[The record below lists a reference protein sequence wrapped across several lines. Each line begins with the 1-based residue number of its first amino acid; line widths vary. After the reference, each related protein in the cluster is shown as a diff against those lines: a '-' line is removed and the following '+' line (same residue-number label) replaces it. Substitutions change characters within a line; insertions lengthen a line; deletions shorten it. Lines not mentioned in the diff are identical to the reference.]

1 MLICI
6 LVFHLCF
13 TRANKQLHALKR
25 EIIITSDGSTSINL
39 PELNEQY
46 HSKKGAINEAYHVF
60 IRMGLDLF
68 SDDISILEIG
78 FGTGLNAFITYLES
92 ERRQLNINYVG
103 VEAYPVLPEEVV
115 LLNYVPQLK
124 AENYKYK
131 FEKMHAVS
139 WEENHE
145 ISHTYTLTKRK
156 QLFEDINDENAFN
169 LIYYDAFGSRVQPD
183 LWEEGIFEIMFKALK
198 DNGVLVTYAAKGSA
212 RRAMQKVGFTVER
225 LDGPPGKREM
235 LRATKKVAE

>member
-1 MLICI
+1 M
-6 LVFHLCF
+6 
-13 TRANKQLHALKR
+13 KR

-68 SDDISILEIG
+68 SDQTSVLEIG

-92 ERRQLNINYVG
+92 ERRQMKVDYTG
-103 VEAYPVLPEEVV
+103 VEAYPVTPEEVKQ
-115 LLNYVPQLK
+115 LNYVEQLK
-124 AENYKYK
+124 AENFSEK
-131 FEKMHAVS
+131 FQNMHDVS
-139 WEENHE
+139 WETAHE
-145 ISHTYTLTKRK
+145 ISNTYTLTKR
-156 QLFEDINDENAFN
+156 QQFFEDITDENSFD

-183 LWEEGIFEIMFKALK
+183 LWEEGIFKIMYRALK
-198 DNGVLVTYAAKGSA
+198 TNGVLVTYAAKGSA
-212 RRAMQKVGFTVER
+212 RRAMEKVGFSVER

-235 LRATKKVAE
+235 LRATKKAL